1 VEIAEFLAAAN
12 LEDMLEED
20 RKKELKARKKQF
32 QKMRKTFLDADTD
45 GDGHITKEEHEM
57 LFAKAGDDVTDYAIQ
72 AYMEEIWGE
81 LDKDGDGQ
89 VSMLEFLAVANLET
103 MLEDEKAQEVAKQK
117 KEFEKMTHMF
127 EDADADGSGCLTV
140 EEQATLFA
148 NAREVIVDERV
159 LAYMERQWHE
169 LDQDG
174 ENAILYYVHCTAL
187 HCWTRTVRTLYC
199 TTYST
204 YTALHTTHCSLLTT
218 HSALRTTHYALR
230 TTHYSY

>member
-89 VSMLEFLAVANLET
+89 VSMLEFLAVANLES

-148 NAREVIVDERV
+148 NARELIVDERV

-174 ENAILYYVHCTAL
+174 ENAILYYVLYIHCTAL
-187 HCWTRTVRTLYC
+187 HCTL
-199 TTYST
+199 
-204 YTALHTTHCSLLTT
+204 LTTHCS
-218 HSALRTTHYALR
+218 LRTTHYALR